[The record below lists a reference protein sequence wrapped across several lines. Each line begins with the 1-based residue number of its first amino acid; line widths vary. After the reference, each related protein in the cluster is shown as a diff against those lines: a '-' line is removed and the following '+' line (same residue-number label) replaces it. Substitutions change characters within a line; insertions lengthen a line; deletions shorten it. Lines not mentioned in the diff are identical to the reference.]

1 MASRVMRILITA
13 RDHATLTALLREQP
27 IDTGCAG
34 PRADRTGTIKV
45 DAYVPEDQ
53 IDRLRRDGIAIEIVR
68 DETAAI
74 RAAQEQVGKGNRFEG
89 DNRVPRGLGRKIR
102 DGGNV
107 PQRR

>member
-1 MASRVMRILITA
+1 MRILITT
-13 RDHATLTALLREQP
+13 RDRATLTALLREQP

-34 PRADRTGTIKV
+34 PRIDRSGTIRV

-53 IDRLRRDGIAIEIVR
+53 IDRLRRDGITIEIVR

>member
-1 MASRVMRILITA
+1 MRILITA
-13 RDHATLTALLREQP
+13 RDRATLTALLREQP

-34 PRADRTGTIKV
+34 PRIDRSGTIRV

-53 IDRLRRDGIAIEIVR
+53 IDRLRRDGITIEIVR

>member
-1 MASRVMRILITA
+1 MASRVMRILITT
-13 RDHATLTALLREQP
+13 RDRAALTALLRAHP

-34 PRADRTGTIKV
+34 PRMDATGLIKV
-45 DAYVPEDQ
+45 DAYVPEDE
-53 IDRLRRDGIAIEIVR
+53 IDQLRRDGLTIEIVR

-74 RAAQEQVGKGNRFEG
+74 RAAQEQVGKGNRFAGE
-89 DNRVPRGLGRKIR
+89 NRLPRGLGRKIR